1 MFLFCIEFW
10 KYIGGDIC
18 IIICLKTINRIIYI
32 NRFPKY
38 WAILWF
44 PRIII
49 ICLWWH
55 FRNML
60 LKGSSILPLC
70 IVLLVFLLKKIVRVL
85 TELLKKSLIHKI
97 YGEIIYKLN
106 YIHKVNIV
114 CVYIENIKY
123 FLLVSA
129 IFSFIL
135 IMVLFEKP
143 CLKCCLS
150 LVFSV
155 M

>member
-1 MFLFCIEFW
+1 
-10 KYIGGDIC
+10 
-18 IIICLKTINRIIYI
+18 
-32 NRFPKY
+32 
-38 WAILWF
+38 
-44 PRIII
+44 
-49 ICLWWH
+49 
-55 FRNML
+55 ML

-129 IFSFIL
+129 IFCFHFNNGAFRKALSEMLSISG
-135 IMVLFEKP
+135 LFCYVTQEI
-143 CLKCCLS
+143 S
-150 LVFSV
+150 LHVKS

>member
-1 MFLFCIEFW
+1 
-10 KYIGGDIC
+10 
-18 IIICLKTINRIIYI
+18 
-32 NRFPKY
+32 
-38 WAILWF
+38 
-44 PRIII
+44 
-49 ICLWWH
+49 
-55 FRNML
+55 ML

-135 IMVLFEKP
+135 IMVLLEKP
-143 CLKCCLS
+143 CLKCSLS